1 MKNSILTTISKTM
14 DDLRLELRDRDME
27 ILKLK
32 MQLKDAEKYIEKLEK
47 R

>member
-27 ILKLK
+27 ILTLK
-32 MQLKDAEKYIEKLEK
+32 AQLKAAEEYISRLEK

>member
-1 MKNSILTTISKTM
+1 MKNSILTIVSNTIDTLYLQLS
-14 DDLRLELRDRDME
+14 ERDME

-32 MQLKDAEKYIEKLEK
+32 MQLKDAEKHIEKLEK

>member
-1 MKNSILTTISKTM
+1 MKNSILTTISNTI
-14 DDLRLELRDRDME
+14 DTLYLQLSDRDME

>member
-1 MKNSILTTISKTM
+1 MKNSILTTISNTI
-14 DDLRLELRDRDME
+14 DTLYLQLSDRDLE

>member
-14 DDLRLELRDRDME
+14 DDLRLELRDRDFE
-27 ILKLK
+27 ILTLK
-32 MQLKDAEKYIEKLEK
+32 SQLEQAYKYIEKLEK

>member
-1 MKNSILTTISKTM
+1 MKNSILTIVSNTIDTLYLQLS
-14 DDLRLELRDRDME
+14 ERDME